1 MVVGQDHRHR
11 LAGKGFLHQLS
22 DRKVHRVHV
31 ALGDPGA
38 PDDLAGGVQAEN
50 AHALVL
56 TAPEHGDHIAAGV
69 QGAADPGVLLCLLF
83 LDLPGKLRQHRDQG
97 GGGLGQTGLLHQP
110 LGRCME
116 HGLQAAELID
126 QPFGDDLGVLPRN
139 GVEQQHLQRLII
151 LEAVEAFVQKASA
164 DALAVAAA
172 LFLQF
177 LLPAAHGFT
186 ISSP

>member
-1 MVVGQDHRHR
+1 
-11 LAGKGFLHQLS
+11 
-22 DRKVHRVHV
+22 
-31 ALGDPGA
+31 
-38 PDDLAGGVQAEN
+38 
-50 AHALVL
+50 
-56 TAPEHGDHIAAGV
+56 
-69 QGAADPGVLLCLLF
+69 
-83 LDLPGKLRQHRDQG
+83 
-97 GGGLGQTGLLHQP
+97 
-110 LGRCME
+110 ME

-139 GVEQQHLQRLII
+139 GVEQQHLQRLIV

-177 LLPAAHGFT
+177 FLPAAHGFT